1 MRSIL
6 DAMTHAE
13 KHEYL
18 DHSSPQRKKGSWH
31 LTPELLG
38 IKERLM
44 PLVDVEKTLI
54 RRLTTAGSGEVEA
67 THREAAPDHLAASKP
82 GLKEIA
88 INSAIP
94 WKNAFN
100 RLIKTEERASFDSAE
115 GIDWDD
121 PEDPSAILNSCSQ
134 DMIQL
139 WNNPNIKQL
148 LVKQN
153 ARVQDYSGLWV
164 FFFSLFLILQ
174 TLVFWTRWTESRLVA
189 TSQQMVREVF
199 HEDGLTP
206 SLLDILIIIR

>member
-1 MRSIL
+1 
-6 DAMTHAE
+6 MTQAE
-13 KHEYL
+13 KHESL
-18 DHSSPQRKKGSWH
+18 DNPSPQRKKGSWH
-31 LTPELLG
+31 LTPELLA

-67 THREAAPDHLAASKP
+67 THREAAPDHLLASKP

-100 RLIKTEERASFDSAE
+100 RLIKTEERTSFDSAE

-121 PEDPSAILNSCSQ
+121 PEDPSAILNDCSQ

-148 LVKQN
+148 LVK
-153 ARVQDYSGLWV
+153 RMQDHSGLYV
-164 FFFSLFLILQ
+164 FIYILRSLLISQ
-174 TLVFWTRWTESRLVA
+174 ALVFWIRWTESLLLA

-199 HEDGLTP
+199 HENGPTL
-206 SLLDILIIIR
+206 SLLDHLKIFIR